1 MTGGVTER
9 NKQRTRRELAEAAA
23 KLFIERGYAATT
35 VQDIVE
41 AADVSPRT
49 FFRYFPSKEDVIT
62 AIASMSLDDTIDHL
76 AGHDAMEELGA
87 VLRAMLEDALAP
99 VGEDPEAARAFQRM
113 LRDTPALRGRWL
125 EEQRLSRDRLAA
137 ALAPWFRDDSRPLAP
152 HLAAGMAQLAIDE
165 VMTSWADDPSTPDP
179 LRLLD
184 QALDILA
191 SPLFKVGAPSTG
203 VQPVS
208 S

>member
-62 AIASMSLDDTIDHL
+62 AIASMSLDDALDHL
-76 AGHDAMEELGA
+76 SGHDSREELGS

-99 VGEDPEAARAFQRM
+99 VGADPEAARAFQRM
-113 LRDTPALRGRWL
+113 LAETPALRGRWL
-125 EEQRLSRDRLAA
+125 EEQRFSRDRLAVA
-137 ALAPWFRDDSRPLAP
+137 IAPWFDGDTHPLAP

-165 VMTSWADDPSTPDP
+165 VMTSWANDPSMPSP
-179 LRLLD
+179 LPLLE
-184 QALDILA
+184 QALEIF
-191 SPLFKVGAPSTG
+191 SGPLFAVAVSG
-203 VQPVS
+203 VR
-208 S
+208 